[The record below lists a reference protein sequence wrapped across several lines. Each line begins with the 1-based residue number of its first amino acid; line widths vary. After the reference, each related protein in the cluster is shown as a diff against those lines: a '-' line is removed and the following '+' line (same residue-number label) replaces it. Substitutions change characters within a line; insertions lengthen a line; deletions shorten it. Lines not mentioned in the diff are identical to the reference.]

1 MADAQQTNTTVQAL
15 AEDAKRITEVVAL
28 IQAIANQTNLL
39 ALNATIEAA
48 RAGMAG
54 KGFSVMASEVKSLA
68 SQTAKA
74 TEDIGK
80 QIAQIQ
86 DTTAA
91 AIAAIERIATT
102 IASMNAIGGAI
113 AASVERQTAAMQ
125 EIADNVGKAAA
136 ATQGVSDHIA
146 TVIQAARQIG
156 TDSHDV
162 VSAAD
167 LLSEQAD
174 RLRRAVDDYLSA
186 SSAA

>member
-1 MADAQQTNTTVQAL
+1 VADAQQTNTTVQAL

-48 RAGMAG
+48 RAGTAG
-54 KGFSVMASEVKSLA
+54 KGFSVVASEVKSLA

-113 AASVERQTAAMQ
+113 AASVERQTAATQ

-146 TVIQAARQIG
+146 TVIQAARQTG

-167 LLSEQAD
+167 QLSEQAD